1 MSIRLIADVVNQLG
15 SPALYSNSLANRP
28 PAGFGGR
35 LFISSDTHEI
45 YQDVITGWNLIADA
59 GAGAGTLDSV
69 THNGN
74 TTTWGINI
82 LGGDLTLQATQK
94 LYVLGLANGGVLF
107 PSSGSGLIDQDTT
120 NFVWDNT
127 NKYLG
132 IGTNAPSA
140 PFDIHSGS
148 NVMQQL
154 NSTGTNNSF
163 LAFLNQDIG
172 KWRIGNLYGGG
183 NNDMVIYDTA
193 NGTYRAYFTN
203 TGYTILPNSVI
214 IGSSSRSSSYTL
226 DVTGSGKFTAGLS
239 LSTFTAGSVLF
250 TGTGGL
256 VSQNN
261 SKFFWDDTTNTLGI
275 GTATPTQISTFTTLE
290 IRGATGGGIKIGK
303 TATAQF
309 NIQQDG
315 SSAYFNNTANGN
327 IYFYTNN
334 IEAGRITN
342 SQNLIIGTT
351 SDTGD
356 KLQVSGNATFS
367 SNIAIGGAISSNTR
381 LRIFGSDS
389 GNTNNAIILYNSSP
403 TILFQVRNDGVI
415 FTGVISGSPYNNSV
429 TGHSACISSSGVL
442 GYLVSTRESKANIQ
456 PINNTDFINKLNPV
470 QFNYRKKNDKTNTF
484 TDELEESLTYGFIAD
499 EVEKVNKELVFY
511 KSDGTLAGVE
521 YNNMIAILTKS
532 IQELNEKLV
541 RNNIN

>member
-94 LYVLGLANGGVLF
+94 LYVLGLSNGGVLF
-107 PSSGSGLIDQDTT
+107 PSGGSGLISQDNT

-132 IGTNAPSA
+132 IGTNAPTA
-140 PFDIHSGS
+140 TFDIHSGS

-163 LAFLNQDIG
+163 LAFLNQDVG

-226 DVTGSGKFTAGLS
+226 DVSGTGR
-239 LSTFTAGSVLF
+239 F
-250 TGTGGL
+250 TGTL
-256 VSQNN
+256 YAAN
-261 SKFFWDDTTNTLGI
+261 STTTGSSTLL
-275 GTATPTQISTFTTLE
+275 QISKASGYGTINFNLSYDSTYFSNGKNLTLLNEAGYSAAIFAWNNAGTQSNFLVPNGNVGINISNPSSILHIKQSASSFGLWCESQSNDSQFRFSIVSTTEARIIATYVSTGSYLPITFFTSDLE
-290 IRGATGGGIKIGK
+290 RMRIL
-303 TATAQF
+303 
-309 NIQQDG
+309 
-315 SSAYFNNTANGN
+315 ANGT
-327 IYFYTNN
+327 IQMG
-334 IEAGRITN
+334 IEVYNTVT
-342 SQNLIIGTT
+342 SGTT
-351 SDTGD
+351 RT
-356 KLQVSGNATFS
+356 LFIGNGTYS
-367 SNIAIGGAISSNTR
+367 IGGVSSIRASKKN
-381 LRIFGSDS
+381 IKEFDS
-389 GNTNNAIILYNSSP
+389 KWIYDL
-403 TILFQVRNDGVI
+403 
-415 FTGVISGSPYNNSV
+415 
-429 TGHSACISSSGVL
+429 
-442 GYLVSTRESKANIQ
+442 K
-456 PINNTDFINKLNPV
+456 PIE
-470 QFNYRKKNDKTNTF
+470 FNYRKK
-484 TDELEESLTYGFIAD
+484 DENGSYTEEIFEEVNYGLIAEDTQPIAD
-499 EVEKVNKELVFY
+499 FLINYDDTEDNKKMV
-511 KSDGTLAGVE
+511 GIE
-521 YNNMIAILTKS
+521 YSRLITPMLKA
-532 IQELNEKLV
+532 IQELNEKLI

>member
-94 LYVLGLANGGVLF
+94 LYVLGLSNGGVLF
-107 PSSGSGLIDQDTT
+107 PSGGTGLISQDNT

-132 IGTNAPSA
+132 IGTNAPTA

-226 DVTGSGKFTAGLS
+226 DVTGTGRFSGNAFSNSAFIVSANGSNTIGAGAFIS
-239 LSTFTAGSVLF
+239 LQTV
-250 TGTGGL
+250 TGTNYQNNIQLNASGGL
-256 VSQNN
+256 DFWTYNVTDGWIKRTTFANN
-261 SKFFWDDTTNTLGI
+261 
-275 GTATPTQISTFTTLE
+275 
-290 IRGATGGGIKIGK
+290 
-303 TATAQF
+303 
-309 NIQQDG
+309 G
-315 SSAYFNNTANGN
+315 S
-327 IYFYTNN
+327 
-334 IEAGRITN
+334 
-342 SQNLIIGTT
+342 
-351 SDTGD
+351 
-356 KLQVSGNATFS
+356 ATFS
-367 SNIAIGGAISSNTR
+367 SSVATGGWIMPNGVNALTADSSHTYLQQPSGGDIL
-381 LRIFGSDS
+381 LR
-389 GNTNNAIILYNSSP
+389 
-403 TILFQVRNDGVI
+403 
-415 FTGVISGSPYNNSV
+415 
-429 TGHSACISSSGVL
+429 
-442 GYLVSTRESKANIQ
+442 
-456 PINNTDFINKLNPV
+456 
-470 QFNYRKKNDKTNTF
+470 
-484 TDELEESLTYGFIAD
+484 
-499 EVEKVNKELVFY
+499 
-511 KSDGTLAGVE
+511 KSDGTTFVT
-521 YNNMIAILTKS
+521 IANTGAATFSSLGTGTVTATSGTLSTVSDMNLKDEDGFIDNALEKVLKLKPRYFHWKKESGLPTDLRQLGFYAQEVNEAIGEEGANTPKGENDKWGIYDRAIIAMLTKA
-532 IQELNEKLV
+532 IQEQQYTITSLQD
-541 RNNIN
+541 RINNIN

>member
-94 LYVLGLANGGVLF
+94 LYVLGLSNGGVLF
-107 PSSGSGLIDQDTT
+107 PSGGSGLISQDTT

-132 IGTNAPSA
+132 IGTNAPTA

-163 LAFLNQDIG
+163 LAFLNQDVG

-193 NGTYRAYFTN
+193 NSTYRAYFTN

-214 IGSSSRSSSYTL
+214 IGSSSRSSSYIL
-226 DVTGSGKFTAGLS
+226 DVTGNSS
-239 LSTFTAGSVLF
+239 F
-250 TGTGGL
+250 TGTIRNTGAAYFATSGGNVGINTISP
-256 VSQNN
+256 VSLLHLQSGNL
-261 SKFFWDDTTNTLGI
+261 TI
-275 GTATPTQISTFTTLE
+275 A
-290 IRGATGGGIKIGK
+290 K
-303 TATAQF
+303 TAIGNGTEV
-309 NIQQDG
+309 
-315 SSAYFNNTANGN
+315 GN
-327 IYFYTNN
+327 ITFRNDYMGAYEWAAIKGVNGSTQDFSNIAFYTTYGFNSST
-334 IEAGRITN
+334 ERARISSLGN
-342 SQNLIIGTT
+342 VLINTV
-351 SDTGD
+351 SDNGY
-356 KLQVSGNATFS
+356 KLQVNGNASISGAITSQGNTISSYFS
-367 SNIAIGGAISSNTR
+367 QPSAVANGSSTSFVYNQTSAEYQVQFQYAIVGLSAPAGSNISCYASGVVTFFADGAVNS
-381 LRIFGSDS
+381 
-389 GNTNNAIILYNSSP
+389 NAINAFGASNITVGSSS
-403 TILFQVRNDGVI
+403 TNGGV
-415 FTGVISGSPYNNSV
+415 FTLTFTNISGATMS
-429 TGHSACISSSGVL
+429 
-442 GYLVSTRESKANIQ
+442 NIN
-456 PINNTDFINKLNPV
+456 IRIIKLN
-470 QFNYRKKNDKTNTF
+470 RTN
-484 TDELEESLTYGFIAD
+484 
-499 EVEKVNKELVFY
+499 
-511 KSDGTLAGVE
+511 AG
-521 YNNMIAILTKS
+521 
-532 IQELNEKLV
+532 
-541 RNNIN
+541 